1 VLEKPHQF
9 TIPVYKNVIVNI
21 LVVKA
26 STDICVLSTLEYAK
40 AWLKVEETGQLL
52 PQVFGEER
60 PQVGDRVQVVLALES
75 CYQCF
80 KKIFSSSKKPCMI
93 S

>member
-1 VLEKPHQF
+1 MCIAKE
-9 TIPVYKNVIVNI
+9 I
-21 LVVKA
+21 
-26 STDICVLSTLEYAK
+26 STLEYAK

-75 CYQCF
+75 CCQCF
-80 KKIFSSSKKPCMI
+80 KMFSSSSKALHDQL
-93 S
+93 

>member
-1 VLEKPHQF
+1 VCIAKE
-9 TIPVYKNVIVNI
+9 I
-21 LVVKA
+21 
-26 STDICVLSTLEYAK
+26 STLEYAK

-75 CYQCF
+75 CCQWF
-80 KKIFSSSKKPCMI
+80 KMI
-93 S
+93 SSPSALHDFLKMASVFILV